1 MLLLVVLAALGAV
14 QAAFLLGLIAFR
26 YRHHKNLPLGLLLL
40 VFSLR
45 LATIPTWN
53 AEILLA
59 HPWLLPATTTLPFLF
74 GPLLWWYVREI
85 SAKSTATPHRLLL
98 HFAPYL
104 LGLAATSG
112 ALLAMTPAA
121 FERFVRDIF
130 SGAPPAWMLMEN
142 GLKVVVN
149 AIYLVLAGRIAF
161 GISVQRLAGR
171 RRIWIQALVA
181 VPALVLLAFA
191 YVALLPGATAELAT
205 GVVVPFAILA
215 FTMVGL
221 IYLISLMVIIAPEL
235 SGDVPGTPGHQG
247 EAAMSEEECRLL
259 VERVERLLAS
269 GELRDPDLSL
279 PDVAMQLRVHPN
291 RLSYAINHAEGL
303 SFRRF
308 VNRHRIA
315 HFIEEVESGALE
327 ESTILGL
334 AFDVG
339 FPSKSTF
346 NRVFKEEVGTTPS
359 DFVAGGRRR
368 FGV

>member
-1 MLLLVVLAALGAV
+1 MLLVVVLAALGAA
-14 QAAFLLGLIAFR
+14 QAAFLLCLIAFR
-26 YRHHKNLPLGLLLL
+26 YRHHKNVPLALLLL

-59 HPWLLPATTTLPFLF
+59 YPWLIPATTPLPFLF

-85 SAKSTATPHRLLL
+85 SSKTSATPRRPAL

-104 LGLAATSG
+104 LGVAVTG
-112 ALLAMTPAA
+112 FALLRMEPASYQQ
-121 FERFVRDIF
+121 FIRDVF
-130 SGAPPAWMLMEN
+130 AGAPPAWMLVEN
-142 GLKVVVN
+142 ALKVAVN
-149 AIYLVLAGRIAF
+149 TVYLALAGRIAF
-161 GISVQRLAGR
+161 GRGAQRLAR
-171 RRIWIQALVA
+171 RRRMWAQALVV
-181 VPALVLLAFA
+181 VPAAVLAAFA
-191 YVALLPGATAELAT
+191 YVALLPGATAELAA
-205 GVVVPFAILA
+205 GVAIPFAVLA
-215 FTMVGL
+215 FSMVAL
-221 IYLISLMVIIAPEL
+221 IYLISLMVIVAPEL
-235 SGDVPGTPGHQG
+235 PGEVAEAAGRQG
-247 EAAMSEEECRLL
+247 EGTLSEEECRLL
-259 VERVERLLAS
+259 VDRVERLLAS
-269 GELRDPDLSL
+269 GELQDPDLSL
-279 PDVAMQLRVHPN
+279 PDVAMQLKVHPN

-368 FGV
+368 FGI